1 MSKRNKRNNVD
12 HRPQIDFAP
21 KTQTQSELFQD
32 LESNDLMVV
41 LGPAGTGKTYTTCVK
56 AAQWLVRGAVKKIVL
71 ARANV
76 ATGKSLGAIPGNLDE
91 KLAPWTM
98 PMTEVLRE
106 HLGSTMF
113 EYCTNKGKIQTVALE
128 TIRGRSF
135 RDTFIIVDEC
145 QQLTL
150 DEIKAISTR
159 VGEGSTIVFMGD
171 PKQSDL
177 KGQSGISTF
186 MNILDNYNP
195 PNTSIIEFDLD
206 DIVRSDT
213 CANMVRMFH
222 EAGY

>member
-1 MSKRNKRNNVD
+1 
-12 HRPQIDFAP
+12 
-21 KTQTQSELFQD
+21 
-32 LESNDLMVV
+32 
-41 LGPAGTGKTYTTCVK
+41 
-56 AAQWLVRGAVKKIVL
+56 
-71 ARANV
+71 
-76 ATGKSLGAIPGNLDE
+76 
-91 KLAPWTM
+91 
-98 PMTEVLRE
+98 
-106 HLGSTMF
+106 
-113 EYCTNKGKIQTVALE
+113 
-128 TIRGRSF
+128 
-135 RDTFIIVDEC
+135 VDEC

-186 MNILDNYNP
+186 MNLLDNYNP